1 MTRSKRV
8 PLARRSGSQ
17 LALSYKKLDKNGQR
31 RGGKRKG
38 SGRKRKVHT
47 LEKGKRY
54 ERHVT
59 RAEINPRHPQH
70 VTLSVVSD
78 ISSLRTMDLY
88 AVVKH
93 AISVS
98 HRDDFQ
104 IVHHSVQG
112 NHLHLAVEADDKV
125 AMAKGMKSFAASF
138 TQRTNAVIS
147 KRTGVRRKGR
157 VIADRYHV
165 VPITSVR
172 GVRNALCYIFNNWR
186 HHAQSTRND
195 VGLYEGRLDPYSSA
209 IWFEGWKERT
219 TPVIHV
225 PEGYDPPPRNEPR
238 TWLLRDGWRKA
249 APISCWEV
257 PG

>member
-1 MTRSKRV
+1 MQRRKRV
-8 PLARRSGSQ
+8 PLAPRSGSQ
-17 LALSYKKLDKNGQR
+17 LGLSYEKLDKNGQH
-31 RGGKRKG
+31 RGGRRKG
-38 SGRKRKVHT
+38 SGRKRTVHT
-47 LEKGKRY
+47 LGKGKRY

-59 RAEINPRHPQH
+59 RAAIDRRQPQH
-70 VTLSVVSD
+70 VTFSVVSD
-78 ISSLRTMDLY
+78 ITSLRTMDMY

-93 AISVS
+93 AIRVS
-98 HRDDFQ
+98 QRDDFQ

-112 NHLHLAVEADDKV
+112 NHIHLAVEADDNV

-138 TQRTNAVIS
+138 TQRTNAAMS
-147 KRTGVRRKGR
+147 KRLGVRRKGR

-186 HHAQSTRND
+186 HHAQSTRNT

-219 TPVIHV
+219 TPEIHV
-225 PEGYDPPPRNEPR
+225 PADYDPPPRPEPR
-238 TWLLRDGWRKA
+238 TWLLREGWRRA
-249 APISCWEV
+249 APISCWET